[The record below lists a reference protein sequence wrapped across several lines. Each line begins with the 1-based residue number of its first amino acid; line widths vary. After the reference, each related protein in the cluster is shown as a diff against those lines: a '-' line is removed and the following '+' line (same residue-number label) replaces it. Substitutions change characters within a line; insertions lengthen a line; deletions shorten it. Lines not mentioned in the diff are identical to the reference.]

1 MMILLTRSGITTNYR
16 TNNIRR
22 GAERSIGVLQTASV
36 VVHILLLKSTQDSTP
51 PSHNPIGYPRP
62 QRLRNYDI
70 STPVVNVSKI
80 RFQGCICQT
89 DIKWVDPTELCDGR
103 RYRARVWFAGGKNI
117 DSHPSQKDFRTSC
130 VRSTMSRVKFS
141 AAMQAAAAYT

>member
-89 DIKWVDPTELCDGR
+89 DIK
-103 RYRARVWFAGGKNI
+103 
-117 DSHPSQKDFRTSC
+117 
-130 VRSTMSRVKFS
+130 
-141 AAMQAAAAYT
+141 